1 MDYVIKYTEVET
13 TEIPLKKKT
22 ILFRGKIKQIKSKCL
37 KRLI

>member
-13 TEIPLKKKT
+13 TEIPLKKT
-22 ILFRGKIKQIKSKCL
+22 ILFRGEIKQIKSKCL